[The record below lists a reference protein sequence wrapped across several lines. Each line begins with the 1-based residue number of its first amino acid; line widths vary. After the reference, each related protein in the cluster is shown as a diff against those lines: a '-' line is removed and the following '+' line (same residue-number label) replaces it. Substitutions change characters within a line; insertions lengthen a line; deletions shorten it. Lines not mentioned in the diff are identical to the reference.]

1 MELLRSNQLNRG
13 VVHRFAS
20 AMRFILA
27 EGCKNFKKLS
37 RLTLEYLNSSYSI
50 SNCENHQLL
59 FFAKISFG
67 HKNMP
72 FQVMLPIH
80 NRIKYF
86 LKWHFCSHKLGFSRN
101 FPQCTLGVSPSLVSR
116 YCEGYSFFIGYRT
129 LDLKFQKARAKIEV
143 VLSLPS

>member
-1 MELLRSNQLNRG
+1 MNYAWQELFEIYLQISTITSYSSNKNYSWKKVMELLRSNQLNRG

-27 EGCKNFKKLS
+27 EGCKTFKKLS

-72 FQVMLPIH
+72 FQVMLPMLVIH
-80 NRIKYF
+80 NRIKYS

-101 FPQCTLGVSPSLVSR
+101 FPSM
-116 YCEGYSFFIGYRT
+116 FI
-129 LDLKFQKARAKIEV
+129 LL
-143 VLSLPS
+143 

>member
-101 FPQCTLGVSPSLVSR
+101 FPSMFILLQGWLNWGCKCRFCQLQKHTLFLQKTL
-116 YCEGYSFFIGYRT
+116 YSSFSI
-129 LDLKFQKARAKIEV
+129 
-143 VLSLPS
+143 